1 MFCNLLCVLLWLEGD
16 HKFIVAAATFSSF
29 CWHRGANS
37 AVPILAL
44 QYENQ
49 PRVFLYIAKKAIR
62 HQHLGTTI
70 KVFLLLTSDFGRWP
84 SWFILIHHYACYA
97 KWSVYTTSWE
107 EILLHLIVTIKR
119 CFLLIDISGSLPI
132 AAQPQLR
139 LWHADFEHR
148 VLESLFIPRVFHI
161 SVHRLAVHIWIY
173 LGIQLLFLFTFSCV
187 WTDEST
193 VLYTSGVQFD
203 INLWV
208 LLQVAIWG
216 GNSFC
221 TSHLHLYMSIPL
233 ADDIVNLS
241 HHQPVPVWGL
251 KTKHWILLH
260 FWQLRFPIR
269 FRFWPWLPFSEIGI
283 FQK

>member
-1 MFCNLLCVLLWLEGD
+1 M
-16 HKFIVAAATFSSF
+16 
-29 CWHRGANS
+29 RGN
-37 AVPILAL
+37 
-44 QYENQ
+44 
-49 PRVFLYIAKKAIR
+49 
-62 HQHLGTTI
+62 T
-70 KVFLLLTSDFGRWP
+70 
-84 SWFILIHHYACYA
+84 
-97 KWSVYTTSWE
+97 TTSYRNNYK
-107 EILLHLIVTIKR
+107 IL
-119 CFLLIDISGSLPI
+119 FLLIDISGSLPI

-233 ADDIVNLS
+233 ADVNLS
-241 HHQPVPVWGL
+241 HHQPVLVWGL

-283 FQK
+283 FQKYQVCW